1 MTDFGHRPALPPRVE
16 PHAPAIASA
25 ILERFAT
32 AYLPDVSDAV
42 GQLYTLD
49 AGICPIYQPMRRLV
63 GQALTVKAPPGD
75 NLTVHGALT
84 LVQPNDVLVI
94 DWRGSDACATGAGSL
109 ALPIEAGLR
118 GAVVD
123 GGWRDI
129 EELKALDFPVF
140 SRSISPFS
148 PPKQR
153 PGEINVAIS
162 CGGVVVH
169 PGDIVVADVEGVC
182 IVPLLFAE
190 VVAGSLREY
199 VAHHSADQWDREAL
213 ERARDDRAVR
223 WREILREHGGDADAG
238 SSHSEPSR

>member
-1 MTDFGHRPALPPRVE
+1 MTPDFGHRPTVPPRVL
-16 PHAPAIASA
+16 PHARAVESP

-49 AGICPIYQPMRRLV
+49 SGIRPIYQPMRRLL

-75 NLTVHGALT
+75 NLTVHGALS

-109 ALPIEAGLR
+109 ALPIEAGLC

-129 EELKALDFPVF
+129 EELKALEFPVF

-153 PGEINVAIS
+153 PGEINVPVS

-169 PGDIVVADVEGVC
+169 PGDIVVGDAEGVC
-182 IVPLLFAE
+182 IVPLEFAE
-190 VVAGSLREY
+190 RVAGHLREY
-199 VAHHSADQWDREAL
+199 VAHRSADEWDREAL
-213 ERARDDRAVR
+213 EQAREERAER
-223 WREILREHGGDADAG
+223 WWEIVREHGGAADSATDG
-238 SSHSEPSR
+238 S